1 MAAPSGQF
9 KPGPYF
15 IALGTLLVVLYAS
28 VFFLGKSA
36 APKLGLDLQGGT
48 SLTMSAV
55 TIAGGKQ
62 PTADNLAVARD
73 IINQRVDSVGVAEAE
88 VVVQG
93 QNIVVNV
100 AGKGADP
107 KKLQQLAAQ
116 AKMEFRQVISAVA
129 DNPAAATPVPS
140 ASPSASGS
148 PSASST
154 PKPSGSPSKA
164 PVVAPSKSREA
175 EREFV
180 AVDATECHAQH
191 AAERERG
198 AERGRDRL
206 RHHAAGRREE
216 EARHDG
222 LRPRHVDRDGR
233 R

>member
-15 IALGTLLVVLYAS
+15 ITLGALLVVLYAS
-28 VFFLGKSA
+28 VFLFGKSA

-62 PTADNLAVARD
+62 PTPDNLAVARD

-93 QNIVVNV
+93 KNIVVNV

-116 AKMEFRQVISAVA
+116 AKLEFRQVISAVA
-129 DNPAAATPVPS
+129 DNPAAATPAPS

-148 PSASST
+148 PERERH
-154 PKPSGSPSKA
+154 P
-164 PVVAPSKSREA
+164 EA
-175 EREFV
+175 EHVAVEGAGGRAVRECRSRREFV
-180 AVDATECHAQH
+180 AVDAARAPTPS
-191 AAERERG
+191 
-198 AERGRDRL
+198 DR
-206 RHHAAGRREE
+206 RR
-216 EARHDG
+216 ARAPPRT
-222 LRPRHVDRDGR
+222 RPRPAPASR
-233 R
+233 RWPT